1 MTQMTIEVLLKLVD
15 ELKGPIKNDI
25 EALEQFS
32 AAGKQ
37 AGRADAALRPDKWV
51 EEGRAIMGAAEQ
63 AKKFEVS
70 ALGAVEANAALRP
83 DRWIEEGRAIMGA
96 AEQAKSFETSALS
109 AADAEKKIS
118 AAPWLTTAED
128 IDKATA
134 ALRAFN
140 EQLDAMAGKKLPN
153 PGGGQPGKGPKK
165 GEPSPFW
172 GMVENAGEM
181 AALFEGPKAIETI
194 VGGGAHLTDETIAQ
208 KIAGMSPQQIDDT
221 RKLARDLQAK
231 FPQFPLTEILKEARE
246 ARAIFTTDEEAAKA
260 LSIYLKM
267 AALADRDHPGEGL
280 TAAYPALRAVEEGG
294 FTKDWAK
301 TERALDDFQ
310 AAKNA
315 MGAKLSFQDY
325 FEVFQRGGAF
335 ARQWND
341 KFLRDELPHLL
352 ASLGG
357 DATGVMIATLG
368 EGIMGGHLMGPS
380 LDALD
385 KIGLIDRKKAEYKG
399 GHIKRIEPGGVK
411 GADILAHD
419 PVEWAQNV
427 LWPAIQKYT
436 KDPDKQMQLLVTAL
450 SNRNELKAAYMSV
463 TDLPQFERT
472 KELIEN
478 PLNKGLDAAD
488 DLKADPTV
496 HWQAVKSST
505 ETLAC
510 VSSEPLMKGVA
521 AGLNVLANGLSALS
535 RVAGDRPVESSL
547 ASILTVAGILKGM
560 GSAFGLVKNFFTH
573 GGGEVVAETAG
584 AGARMV
590 GGRLLGPLGWA
601 LAAVDT
607 FNDIIDDVKR
617 LRRDLPPT
625 PVGGGKS
632 ASIAGP
638 EAIAAARVRAG
649 LDPPPSIAPRPQ
661 PQVDTSDVERASA
674 KAKQAHQDLQALGQ
688 TVKPKVD
695 ASTLDTL
702 IAKLREAASLV
713 GSINGGLSTASH
725 RASFA
730 GALHDGPEAR

>member
-1 MTQMTIEVLLKLVD
+1 MANMTLEFILELVNRMS
-15 ELKGPIKNDI
+15 GPAR
-25 EALEQFS
+25 EAVKDLEQFG
-32 AAGKQ
+32 AAAKQ
-37 AGRADAALRPDKWV
+37 AGNADAGLRPDKWV
-51 EEGRAIMGAAEQ
+51 EEGRAIMEAAEK
-63 AKKFEVS
+63 AK
-70 ALGAVEANAALRP
+70 
-83 DRWIEEGRAIMGA
+83 
-96 AEQAKSFETSALS
+96 QFETSVID
-109 AADAEKKIS
+109 AADAEKRVG
-118 AAPWLTTAED
+118 AAWIATIED
-128 IDKATA
+128 IDKATG
-134 ALRAFN
+134 ALKDFN
-140 EQLDAMAGKKLPN
+140 AQLDAMINKKLPPGRGGPPA
-153 PGGGQPGKGPKK
+153 PGGK

-181 AALFEGPKAIETI
+181 LALFEGPKAIETI
-194 VGGGAHLTDETIAQ
+194 VGGGANLSDEKIAQ
-208 KIAGMSPQQIDDT
+208 KIAGMSPQQIEDT
-221 RKLARDLQAK
+221 RKLAADLEQK
-231 FPQFPLTEILKEARE
+231 YPQFPLADVLKEARE

-260 LSIYLKM
+260 LGVYMKM

-294 FTKDWAK
+294 FTKDWEK

-315 MGAKLSFQDY
+315 LGAKLSFSDY

-352 ASLGG
+352 QSLGG

-385 KIGLIDRKKAEYKG
+385 EIGLLDEKKVERKG

-411 GADILAHD
+411 GAEILARD
-419 PVEWAQNV
+419 PVEWAQGV

-436 KDPDKQMQLLVTAL
+436 KDPDLQMQLLVTAL
-450 SNRNELKAAYMSV
+450 SNRNELKAAYMAV
-463 TDLPQFERT
+463 TDTPQFQRT

-478 PLNKGLDAAD
+478 PLNKGLDAAQ
-488 DLKADPTV
+488 DLKDDPKV
-496 HWQAVKSST
+496 QWQAVKAT
-505 ETLAC
+505 IDTL
-510 VSSEPLMKGVA
+510 SGVA
-521 AGLNVLANGLSALS
+521 AEPAMTTVAKGLGILANGLSALS
-535 RVAGDRPVESSL
+535 RVAADRPVESTL
-547 ASILTVAGILKGM
+547 AAGFSVATILTWLGKGFI
-560 GSAFGLVKNFFTH
+560 GVGQKLGFIS
-573 GGGEVVAETAG
+573 GGGEGAAAAAEAAAG

-590 GGRLLGPLGWA
+590 GGRFLGPLGWG

-607 FNDIIDDVKR
+607 FNDIIEDVKR
-617 LRRDLPPT
+617 LRRDLPSAPDA
-625 PVGGGKS
+625 GGKG

-649 LDPPPSIAPRPQ
+649 LDPPPRSTNPRIDASE
-661 PQVDTSDVERASA
+661 VDLAAR
-674 KAKQAHQDLQALGQ
+674 KAKEAHQDLQALGQ

-695 ASTLDTL
+695 ASTLDAL
-702 IAKLREAASLV
+702 ISKLREAASLV